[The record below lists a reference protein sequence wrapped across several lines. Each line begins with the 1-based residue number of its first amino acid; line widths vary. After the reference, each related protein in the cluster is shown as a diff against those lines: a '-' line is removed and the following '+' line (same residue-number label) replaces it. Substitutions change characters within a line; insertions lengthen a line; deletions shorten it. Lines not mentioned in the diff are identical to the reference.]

1 LTLIKRLDVKVLI
14 SLDSRKLNGVWF
26 AVALDSKGKVSAS
39 GFNLKSKN
47 KAVAAVRSSIRRDV
61 KVRIRSDQ
69 NTLRALKALK
79 EIFFGRGST
88 EAKLNLNKF
97 PRFTRR
103 VYELVMSIPRGYV
116 STYGGVASS
125 LGKRR
130 ASRAVGNAM
139 ANNPLPLF
147 VPCHRVVP
155 STLRVGNYGLSS
167 MGKTL
172 GSRVKFELLKRE
184 GVRFEGDKVSIRNLW
199 KPKG

>member
-1 LTLIKRLDVKVLI
+1 
-14 SLDSRKLNGVWF
+14 LDSRKLNGVWF
-26 AVALDSKGKVSAS
+26 SVALDSEGKILAS
-39 GFNLKSKN
+39 SFNLKSKD
-47 KAVAAVRSSIRRDV
+47 KAVAAVRSSIRRDAR
-61 KVRIRSDQ
+61 VRIRSDQ

-79 EIFFGRGST
+79 EIFFGRGLT
-88 EAKLNLNKF
+88 EVEVNLNTF

-103 VYELVMSIPRGYV
+103 VYELIMSIPRGYV
-116 STYGGVASS
+116 STYGGVASL

-147 VPCHRVVP
+147 VPCHRVVL

-172 GSRVKFELLKRE
+172 GSGVKFELLKRE
-184 GVRFEGDKVSIRNLW
+184 GVKFEGDKVSLRNLW